1 MATHINQYNV
11 NKHNSK
17 DKKKTLFFTLTTM
30 GRKKIAHRKKSIQP
44 KKHSLPQNEKKKET
58 KEDTKKQKPEIY

>member
-1 MATHINQYNV
+1 
-11 NKHNSK
+11 
-17 DKKKTLFFTLTTM
+17 M